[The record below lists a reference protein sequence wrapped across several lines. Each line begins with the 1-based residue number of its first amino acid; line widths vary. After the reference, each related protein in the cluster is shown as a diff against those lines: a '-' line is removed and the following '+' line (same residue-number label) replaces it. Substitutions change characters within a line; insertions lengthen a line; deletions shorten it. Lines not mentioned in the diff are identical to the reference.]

1 LNSTLLLTLR
11 RLRAPIILLVVV
23 FAIGIVGL
31 VLIPGVDEQGRPWHM
46 SVFQAFYFMTYTA
59 STIGFGEIPQGFT
72 DRQRLWVT
80 AIIFASVFGWA
91 YLVASLLSLGRDKA
105 LRRTLVESRFHR
117 RVEALVEPFYL
128 ICGFG
133 ETGQLIAKALDLRGR
148 RFVVLEVDETR
159 AQEVDLMDFRQ
170 VPLALAADAS
180 LPDNLEAAGLRKDQ
194 CRGVLALTNDDQA
207 NLAVAMTVRL
217 LEPSVPVLARAMS
230 RDTAANMASF
240 DTDHIIN
247 PFARFGEQLALAI
260 AAPANYRLVSWL
272 TGLPGTHL
280 KPETAPP
287 RGAWVVCGYGRFGR
301 EVVRAFH
308 DQGLEVTVID
318 PLAPTNPGMQTVKG
332 LGTEAEPLEAAG
344 IKSAVGVV
352 AGTDDDV
359 NNLSIVVTARE
370 LNPDL
375 FTIVRQNLQAYR
387 ALFDA
392 FDADMTMVSSE
403 LIAMECLA
411 VVRTPLLAPFLQIA
425 RNENADWANALVE
438 RLQTTVGERAPAIW
452 SVTMNISEAPAVYRL
467 LMQGGHA
474 RVGDLL
480 TRPSNRSERLPCLPL
495 YLRRGEESFALPED
509 ELELEP
515 GDQVLFAGRGISRQ
529 QQQAMLRNEKIR
541 DYVLTGSD
549 AASGWFWQRL
559 QRTATPA
566 RRP

>member
-1 LNSTLLLTLR
+1 MNSTLLLTLR

-31 VLIPGVDEQGRPWHM
+31 VLIPGVDEQGRPWRM

-72 DRQRLWVT
+72 DRQRLWVP

-318 PLAPTNPGMQTVKG
+318 PLAPTDPGMQTVKG

-474 RVGDLL
+474 RIGDLL
-480 TRPSNRSERLPCLPL
+480 ARPSNRSERLPCLPL
-495 YLRRGEESFALPED
+495 YLRRGEESFVLPED
-509 ELELEP
+509 ALELKP

>member
-1 LNSTLLLTLR
+1 MNSTLLLTLR

-31 VLIPGVDEQGRPWHM
+31 VLIPGVDEQGRPWRM

-117 RVEALVEPFYL
+117 RVDALVEPFYL

-318 PLAPTNPGMQTVKG
+318 PLAPTDPGMQTVKG

-474 RVGDLL
+474 RIGDLL
-480 TRPSNRSERLPCLPL
+480 ARPSNRSERLPCLPL
-495 YLRRGEESFALPED
+495 YLRRGEESFVLPED
-509 ELELEP
+509 ALELKP